1 MQSPELLAPAG
12 NFEKLKT
19 ALRFGADAVYLG
31 GKFFSLRSFSDNFTD
46 EELKAAAE
54 YVHARGKKM
63 YVTVN
68 IFAKNSDFSQLEKTF
83 RFLQEIGADA
93 ALVTDAGAFALAR
106 KVAPN
111 LPLHIST
118 QANTTNA
125 YAARFWQEA
134 GAERVVLARELSLQ
148 EIGADAALV
157 TDAGAFALA
166 RKVAPNLPL
175 HISTQAN
182 TTNAYAARFWQEA
195 GAERVVLARELSLQ
209 EIAQIRDH
217 CPGLELEA
225 FVHGAMCISYSG
237 RCLLSNYLAHRD
249 SNRGACV
256 QACRWKFDLRARRE
270 EVGGLTAEE
279 DERGTYLLNSK
290 DLNMLSHLEE
300 MRRAG
305 VCSFK
310 IEGRMKSSYYL
321 ATVVNAYRRVLDK
334 TLSVEEGQE
343 ELKKVAHRAFTTAYM
358 FGDNAETVNYEDSQE
373 SGTREYVADVLADG
387 LVQMRN
393 RFRTGDKLEILS
405 PTDTF
410 NRTFTVENME
420 DEAGAPVQD
429 AKLVMQKLRLSCPYP
444 LREGD
449 ILRRV

>member
-1 MQSPELLAPAG
+1 MQNPELLAPAG

-68 IFAKNSDFSQLEKTF
+68 IFAKNSDFAQLEKTF
-83 RFLQEIGADA
+83 RF
-93 ALVTDAGAFALAR
+93 
-106 KVAPN
+106 
-111 LPLHIST
+111 
-118 QANTTNA
+118 
-125 YAARFWQEA
+125 
-134 GAERVVLARELSLQ
+134 LQ

-270 EVGGLTAEE
+270 EGGSLTAEE

>member
-31 GKFFSLRSFSDNFTD
+31 GKSFSLRSFSDNFTD

-93 ALVTDAGAFALAR
+93 ALVTDAGVFALAR
-106 KVAPN
+106 K
-111 LPLHIST
+111 I
-118 QANTTNA
+118 
-125 YAARFWQEA
+125 
-134 GAERVVLARELSLQ
+134 
-148 EIGADAALV
+148 
-157 TDAGAFALA
+157 
-166 RKVAPNLPL
+166 APNLPL

-270 EVGGLTAEE
+270 EGGGLTAEE

>member
-1 MQSPELLAPAG
+1 MQRPELLAPAG

-19 ALRFGADAVYLG
+19 AIRFGADAVYLG
-31 GKFFSLRSFSDNFTD
+31 GKSFSLRSFSDNFTD
-46 EELKAAAE
+46 EELQAAAQ
-54 YVHARGKKM
+54 YVHERGKKM

-68 IFAKNSDFSQLEKTF
+68 IFAKNADFSRLEHTF
-83 RFLQEIGADA
+83 RYLEEIGADA

-106 KVAPN
+106 KVAPR

-148 EIGADAALV
+148 EI
-157 TDAGAFALA
+157 
-166 RKVAPNLPL
+166 
-175 HISTQAN
+175 S
-182 TTNAYAARFWQEA
+182 
-195 GAERVVLARELSLQ
+195 
-209 EIAQIRDH
+209 QIRDH

-270 EVGGLTAEE
+270 EGGCISAEE
-279 DERGTYLLNSK
+279 DERGTYIFNSK

-300 MRRAG
+300 MRAAG

-321 ATVVNAYRRVLDK
+321 ATVVNAYRRVLDG

-343 ELKKVAHRAFTTAYM
+343 ELKKVAHRAFTTAYLL
-358 FGDNAETVNYEDSQE
+358 GGNDNTVNYEDSQE
-373 SGTREYVADVLADG
+373 CGTREYVADVLSDG
-387 LVQMRN
+387 FIQMRN
-393 RFRTGDKLEILS
+393 RFRTGDRLEILS
-405 PTDTF
+405 PADTF
-410 NRTFTVENME
+410 NRVFTVEKMT
-420 DEAGAPVQD
+420 DEAGVPVQD
-429 AKLVMQKLRLSCPYP
+429 AKLVMQKLRIECPYP

-449 ILRRV
+449 ILRRI